1 VPQLCKWSKLRGVQE
16 VALQVIHP
24 VSGRYVVI
32 SGRLIQMAYP
42 YTQLAPLDISD
53 QWQESL
59 KTRNSHEGMM
69 KSPKSLRNLN
79 LASYYKNN
87 YENRLATVIHNIDG
101 SKSQHFSKAMHR

>member
-1 VPQLCKWSKLRGVQE
+1 
-16 VALQVIHP
+16 
-24 VSGRYVVI
+24 
-32 SGRLIQMAYP
+32 MAYP